1 MGIKTIKAISLIPDY
16 NLWPRYGVDSLDS
29 TNVSR
34 MRKALRAGY
43 ELPHVIASN
52 DNRIIDGFHRT
63 RAILDVFGD
72 DAKIKVEFREY
83 QNEGEMLVDAALL
96 NATQGLPMSPKDK
109 AHFILKA
116 RKTKVPWPAIA
127 EALKMDPED
136 VKQFIERRSATTQDG
151 EKIALSYGAKNM
163 AGKQLNTVQEHY
175 VRTSNACVPEMY
187 ISMLLNALQAEG
199 LIITPKTAKRLSDLR
214 YQIDL
219 TLEEVTA

>member
-1 MGIKTIKAISLIPDY
+1 MGIKTVKAISLIPDY

-34 MRKALRAGY
+34 MRKSLRAGY
-43 ELPHVIASN
+43 ELPHVVAAT

-63 RAILDVFGD
+63 RATIEVLGD
-72 DAKIKVEFREY
+72 DADIKVEFREY
-83 QNEGEMLVDAALL
+83 NNDGEMLVDAALL

-127 EALKMDPED
+127 EALKMNPED
-136 VKQFIERRSATTQDG
+136 VKAFIEQRSATTQDG
-151 EKIALSYGAKNM
+151 ERIALSYGAKGM
-163 AGKQLNTVQEHY
+163 AGKKLTPVQEHY

-187 ISMLLNALQAEG
+187 ISMLLNALRADG
-199 LIITPKTAKRLSDLR
+199 LIITPKTAKRLSELR
-214 YQIDL
+214 HQIDL

>member
-1 MGIKTIKAISLIPDY
+1 MGIKTVQAISLIPDY

-43 ELPHVIASN
+43 ELPHVVACI
-52 DNRIIDGFHRT
+52 DNRIIDGFHRV
-63 RAILDVFGD
+63 RATLDVLGD

-83 QNEGEMLVDAALL
+83 KNEGEMLVDAALL

-127 EALKMDPED
+127 EALRMDPKD
-136 VKQFIERRSATTQDG
+136 VKQFVEQRSATTQDG
-151 EKIALSYGAKNM
+151 EKIALSYGAKGM
-163 AGKQLNTVQEHY
+163 AGKKLNPVQEHY

-187 ISMLLNALQAEG
+187 ITMLLNALQAEG
-199 LIITPKTAKRLSDLR
+199 LIVTPKTAKRLADLR
-214 YQIDL
+214 HQIDL